1 MAKNI
6 NYSCDG
12 CFKVL
17 YGKDKNK
24 FVKHPHL
31 QFNGQIVE
39 QMVDEVTGYQSH
51 TFITP
56 TPDEK
61 LCFCRETWKDCLDQ
75 YIKTR
80 LFLWKQ
86 RREEILKNQASSDY
100 QGRLE
105 RGE

>member
-12 CFKVL
+12 CYKVL
-17 YGKDKNK
+17 FGKEKSQ
-24 FVKHPHL
+24 FVKKPHL

-39 QMVDEVTGYQSH
+39 QMIDKETGWQSH

-56 TPDEK
+56 SQNEK
-61 LCFCRETWKDCLDQ
+61 LCFCLETWQECLGQ

-80 LFLWKQ
+80 KFLWEQ
-86 RREEILKNQASSDY
+86 RREEVLKGQA
-100 QGRLE
+100 GREHEDRLL
-105 RGE
+105 R